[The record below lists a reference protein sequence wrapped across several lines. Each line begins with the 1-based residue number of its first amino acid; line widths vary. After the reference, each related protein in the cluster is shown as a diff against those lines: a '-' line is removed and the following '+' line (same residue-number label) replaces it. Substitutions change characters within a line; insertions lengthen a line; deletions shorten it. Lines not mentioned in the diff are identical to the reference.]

1 MTVYSN
7 KHQDMTIYEIKRR
20 LEETTPQYF
29 SRESMKFFGQTMKDF
44 RVYKQEDG
52 KFLISAPIRQRARF
66 SGSEIWAT
74 IGQTRRIFN
83 PETNKLERE
92 EKA

>member
-1 MTVYSN
+1 
-7 KHQDMTIYEIKRR
+7 MTIYEIKTR
-20 LEETTPQYF
+20 LEETAPKYF
-29 SRESMKFFGQTMKDF
+29 SRETMKFFGQTMKDF

-52 KFLISAPIRQRARF
+52 KFLLTALIRQRTRF

-83 PETNKLERE
+83 PETNRLERE
-92 EKA
+92 ERA

>member
-1 MTVYSN
+1 
-7 KHQDMTIYEIKRR
+7 MTIYEIKRR
-20 LEETTPQYF
+20 LEDTAPQYF

-44 RVYKQEDG
+44 RVYKQKDG
-52 KFLISAPIRQRARF
+52 KFLMVAPIRERTRF

-83 PETNKLERE
+83 PATNRLERE
-92 EKA
+92 AKA

>member
-1 MTVYSN
+1 
-7 KHQDMTIYEIKRR
+7 MTIYEIKTR
-20 LEETTPQYF
+20 LEETAPKYF
-29 SRESMKFFGQTMKDF
+29 SRETMKFFGQTMKDF

-52 KFLISAPIRQRARF
+52 KFLISAPIRQRTRF

-74 IGQTRRIFN
+74 IGQTRKIFN
-83 PETNKLERE
+83 PETNRLERE

>member
-1 MTVYSN
+1 
-7 KHQDMTIYEIKRR
+7 MTIYEIKTR
-20 LEETTPQYF
+20 LEETAPKYF
-29 SRESMKFFGQTMKDF
+29 SRETMKFFGQTMKDF
-44 RVYKQEDG
+44 RVYKQENG
-52 KFLISAPIRQRARF
+52 KFLLTAPIRQRTRF

-83 PETNKLERE
+83 PETNRLERE